1 MGALIEELDIMSST
15 LSNGLTKIALYFIAQ
30 CGIVLRAVAQQTV
43 EEEQIEEV
51 DLLCRHSNV
60 GKRIDV
66 EQPYFDIGWALAQQM
81 R

>member
-1 MGALIEELDIMSST
+1 MRALVEEPDVMPSA

-51 DLLCRHSNV
+51 DLLCVTPMSVKGLTSSN
-60 GKRIDV
+60 RIS
-66 EQPYFDIGWALAQQM
+66 I
-81 R
+81 

>member
-1 MGALIEELDIMSST
+1 MSST

-66 EQPYFDIGWALAQQM
+66 EQPYLDIGWALAQQM

>member
-1 MGALIEELDIMSST
+1 MSST
-15 LSNGLTKIALYFIAQ
+15 LSNGLTKIA
-30 CGIVLRAVAQQTV
+30 CTSSHSGIVSRAVAQQTV

-66 EQPYFDIGWALAQQM
+66 EHRISI
-81 R
+81 